1 MMATQRGNGGSA
13 GKERLWREQVEAL
26 VDPEELRA
34 LTQPSLSDSV
44 MATAVLWFEVVVLLT
59 AANLLPRLP
68 LGWALVAGILIV
80 GLMGLRMNAFGVIVH
95 EGSHGF
101 LAKSRKLNDRLCNWA
116 VAFWTIN
123 SVEEYRPTHRLH
135 HRYLGQE
142 RDPDRTFY
150 LVPARRGA
158 LTGLLLQD
166 LLGVTAFRRATNR
179 IAGTS
184 QESGAP
190 ASLLARPQLLI
201 GKAVTQLVILGQF
214 LLFQGVA
221 RGVLFYVVFW
231 LLPIICMY
239 PMILRLK
246 TITEHYDPGL
256 RDPANIRWTARTSA
270 AGRIQN
276 HVVGARMEYHF
287 EHHVLPAI
295 PYPGLKR
302 LHRELGQSGLFEHHG
317 EVLSGGYVHY
327 LVRAVSAS
335 FGAARRN
342 RATAPNATAP
352 NSAAPE
358 VTHSEATA
366 PDGGTPAAAAPQTTA
381 PKDSAL
387 SVSPASASSGSGEH
401 PPPPR

>member
-1 MMATQRGNGGSA
+1 MATQRGNGGSA
-13 GKERLWREQVEAL
+13 GKERVWREQVEAL
-26 VDPEELRA
+26 VDPDELRSLA
-34 LTQPSLSDSV
+34 QPSLSDSI
-44 MATAVLWFEVVVLLT
+44 MATAVLWLEVVVLLT

-68 LGWALVAGILIV
+68 LGWAIVGGILIV

-201 GKAVTQLVILGQF
+201 GKAVTQLVVLGQF
-214 LLFQGVA
+214 LLFQGVL

-256 RDPANIRWTARTSA
+256 RDPANIRWTARTSV

-276 HVVGARMEYHF
+276 HLVGARMEYHF

-295 PYPGLKR
+295 PYRGLKR
-302 LHRELGQSGLFEHHG
+302 LHGQLGQSGVFDSHG

-327 LVRAVSAS
+327 LARAVTAS
-335 FGAARRN
+335 FGSARRTK
-342 RATAPNATAP
+342 ATAANAANTANATATTTAATSTAANATAP
-352 NSAAPE
+352 KNGS
-358 VTHSEATA
+358 TA
-366 PDGGTPAAAAPQTTA
+366 VSPAAASTA
-381 PKDSAL
+381 A
-387 SVSPASASSGSGEH
+387 GESRT
-401 PPPPR
+401 PPR